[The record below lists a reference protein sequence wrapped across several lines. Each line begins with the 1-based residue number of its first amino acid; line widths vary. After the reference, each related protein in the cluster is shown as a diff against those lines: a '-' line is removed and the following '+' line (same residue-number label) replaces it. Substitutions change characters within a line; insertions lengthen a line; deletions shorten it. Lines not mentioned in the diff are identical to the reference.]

1 LNSFQKLQDSSIHLI
16 NLLFPYFSIL
26 QRTSIDVD
34 ANLITYQLRCVKN
47 PISLVWG
54 CKDNNLIR

>member
-1 LNSFQKLQDSSIHLI
+1 LYKTMNSFQKLQDSSIHLI

-34 ANLITYQLRCVKN
+34 ANLITYQLE
-47 PISLVWG
+47 S
-54 CKDNNLIR
+54 